1 MSVTIAPLSSDE
13 IAAIE
18 SLQQRW
24 VAALRRRDFDALA
37 ALYTEDAVLM
47 PPHEPAV
54 HGRTAARTW
63 LSAFPPVTDF
73 AIGVDRVEGRADL
86 AYVRGTYTMALQPDG
101 APAPVSSRGKY
112 IEIRRRQ
119 PNGEWLLEA
128 DMFSPDTP

>member
-1 MSVTIAPLSSDE
+1 MSVTIAPLSSNE

-18 SLQQRW
+18 SIQQRF
-24 VAALRRRDFDALA
+24 VTALRARDFDALA

-54 HGRTAARTW
+54 QGRTALKTW
-63 LSAFPPVTDF
+63 MSAFPPVTDF
-73 AIGVDRVEGRADL
+73 AIAVDRVEGRADL
-86 AYVRGTYTMALQPDG
+86 AYIRGTYTMTLQPVG
-101 APAPVSSRGKY
+101 APAPVISRGKY

>member
-18 SLQQRW
+18 SVQERF
-24 VAALRRRDFDALA
+24 VAAFRRRDFDTLA
-37 ALYTEDAVLM
+37 ACYTEDAVVL

-54 HGRTAARTW
+54 RGRAAIKTW
-63 LSAFPPVTDF
+63 MAAFPPVTEF
-73 AIGVDRVEGRADL
+73 AITSERIEGRADL
-86 AYVRGTYTMALQPDG
+86 AYVRGAYAMTLQPEG
-101 APAPVSSRGKY
+101 APGPVTSQGKY

-128 DMFSPDTP
+128 DIFNSDQP